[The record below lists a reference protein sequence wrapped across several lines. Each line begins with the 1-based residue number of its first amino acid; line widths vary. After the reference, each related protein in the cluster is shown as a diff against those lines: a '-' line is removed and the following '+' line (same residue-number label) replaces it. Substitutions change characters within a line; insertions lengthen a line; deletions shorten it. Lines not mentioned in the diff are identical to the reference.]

1 MLRCGR
7 KSGFWNLYIF
17 SSVFQKCKAKTGPRQ
32 ALTILTVPPYWG
44 NFQYGAVPYCV
55 HVYLLAKFELSKRK
69 KTIVFH
75 SSREYFSKLMFFIS
89 NMCKNV
95 KCVGTVCSSPSSH
108 CLLSLCPNFLFSLH
122 SRQIVSA
129 NWNITPPSSL
139 STSRVGFGLP
149 YHSHGT
155 KLQKKLK
162 NILEPPKRNRPGVKR
177 LRCGC

>member
-44 NFQYGAVPYCV
+44 NFQCGAVPYCV
-55 HVYLLAKFELSKRK
+55 HVYLLAKFELNKRK

-95 KCVGTVCSSPSSH
+95 KCVGTVCSSPSSIV
-108 CLLSLCPNFLFSLH
+108 SLH

-129 NWNITPPSSL
+129 NWNRYVDVSVWPETVQEALGSGAQMQH
-139 STSRVGFGLP
+139 RRRR
-149 YHSHGT
+149 H
-155 KLQKKLK
+155 
-162 NILEPPKRNRPGVKR
+162 
-177 LRCGC
+177 